1 MTPYNEAPDYYS
13 ELCSRC
19 RWGEWRGGCLNPAA
33 APDGSDGERALQTGS
48 CPVFAAGTPQR
59 DPNPGTLC
67 VLVPVSDLSDW
78 SRGRQKEPPPGT
90 YQRRTPRELRRIPPA
105 DGVEHPWW
113 AILDPDRPVRG
124 QIEHLAGAIT
134 GPYLSR
140 AEAEEELAAHGYRY
154 GPRAQVWC
162 LSGHASPSW
171 LALCE
176 EPRRP
181 NL

>member
-1 MTPYNEAPDYYS
+1 MKGPPTREAILQTLISRSDLYGGSASDIASLRVVYGVSGDTARRWIAKHGLTGWRREARPMPAPGPGS
-13 ELCSRC
+13 ELPET
-19 RWGEWRGGCLNPAA
+19 GV
-33 APDGSDGERALQTGS
+33 ERRRELWPS
-48 CPVFAAGTPQR
+48 
-59 DPNPGTLC
+59 
-67 VLVPVSDLSDW
+67 
-78 SRGRQKEPPPGT
+78 T

-140 AEAEEELAAHGYRY
+140 EEAVEELAAHGYRY

-171 LALCE
+171 RALCE
-176 EPRRP
+176 EPGGP